1 MSQRDIFD
9 EKESVIL
16 PEVPY
21 LRIERRLWASGF
33 SLIAGVDEAGRG
45 PIAGPVVACACML
58 PKDLHIP
65 AIQDSKV
72 LSEEVRDELY
82 DRLTNDPQVIW
93 SISVVDHAM
102 IDQINILRATLLAMR
117 QAVEKLQ
124 VAPDFVLIDGRDAPP
139 LAMAHQAIIKG
150 DSSSQSIAAASI
162 IAKVERDKI
171 MKEAHV
177 IYPEFG
183 FDEHKGYGT
192 AKHLKAIREHGI
204 SPIHRKSFAPIAR
217 NKKEPELTLF

>member
-9 EKESVIL
+9 EKESVFS
-16 PEVPY
+16 EVPY

-45 PIAGPVVACACML
+45 PIAGPVVAAACIL
-58 PKDLHIP
+58 PKDFHIP
-65 AIQDSKV
+65 TIQDSKV
-72 LSEEVRDELY
+72 LPEAVRDELHAL
-82 DRLTNDPQVIW
+82 LTNDPQIVW
-93 SISVVDHAM
+93 SISIIDHET

-117 QAVEKLQ
+117 QAVEKLRIQ
-124 VAPDFVLIDGRDAPP
+124 PDFVLIDGRDAPP
-139 LAMAHQAIIKG
+139 LTMAHQAIIKG

-177 IYPEFG
+177 LYPEFG
-183 FDEHKGYGT
+183 FNEHKGYGT

-204 SPIHRKSFAPIAR
+204 TPIHRKSFAPIAR
-217 NKKEPELTLF
+217 NEKAPELTLF